1 MKARD
6 AADFSQ
12 FAPVLEE
19 WVDLLKKYATAID
32 SSRPIYDVLL
42 DDYEKGMTSA
52 RLEEIFSE
60 VHRLHAC
67 LNKLE
72 GSIHLASRCTLTHI
86 HTEYEKLLEFG
97 TSAIF
102 CKIRSYWM
110 CTV

>member
-1 MKARD
+1 MQKWVKARD

-32 SSRPIYDVLL
+32 PSRPIYDVLL

-60 VHRLHAC
+60 VHCLHAC
-67 LNKLE
+67 HDKLE
-72 GSIHLASRCTLTHI
+72 VSKYHA
-86 HTEYEKLLEFG
+86 
-97 TSAIF
+97 
-102 CKIRSYWM
+102 
-110 CTV
+110 

>member
-1 MKARD
+1 MQKWVKARD

-52 RLEEIFSE
+52 RLEEIFTE
-60 VHRLHAC
+60 VHCLHGEIFMHAFIVSLRKFLHSLHAC
-67 LNKLE
+67 HHNLE
-72 GSIHLASRCTLTHI
+72 
-86 HTEYEKLLEFG
+86 
-97 TSAIF
+97 
-102 CKIRSYWM
+102 RSKYHAE
-110 CTV
+110 